1 MPKPV
6 TKAVFPVG
14 GLGTR
19 FLPAT
24 KAMPKEML
32 PVVDKPLIQYVV
44 DEAVKAGIEELIFVT
59 GKGKTAIEDY
69 LDQAP
74 ELEAM
79 LEGRGKEDLLAALR
93 DSVPAGVTIA
103 YTRQPQPLGL
113 GHAVWCAR
121 KLVGDEP
128 FAVLLADDLIKGDVP
143 CLKQMIDA
151 YSEVGGNMLAIM
163 EVPREDTRR
172 YGVVKPMDNTG
183 GDNAG
188 GEPGD
193 LFRVDGIVEKPDP
206 AEAPSNLAVVGRY
219 ILQPEIFGFL
229 EGQRKGAGGEVQL
242 TDAIATLMDRQELRG
257 LRFEGTRY
265 DCGSKLGYMK
275 ANLAF
280 GLEHADTG
288 DGLRDFIKSLDL

>member
-6 TKAVFPVG
+6 RKAVFPVG

-44 DEAVKAGIEELIFVT
+44 DEAVKAGIDEMIFVT

-69 LDQAP
+69 LDQSP
-74 ELEAM
+74 ELETM
-79 LEGRGKEDLLAALR
+79 LDGRGKEDLLAALR
-93 DSVPAGVTIA
+93 DSVPDGITIT

-121 KLVGDEP
+121 RLVGNEP
-128 FAVLLADDLIKGDVP
+128 FAVLLADDLIKSDTP
-143 CLKQMIDA
+143 CMKEMVNA
-151 YSEVGGNMLAIM
+151 YNDVGGNILAVM
-163 EVPREDTRR
+163 EVPMEHTSR
-172 YGVVKPMDNTG
+172 YGVVKPME
-183 GDNAG
+183 
-188 GEPGD
+188 EPGE
-193 LFRVDGIVEKPDP
+193 LFRVSQVIEKPDP

-219 ILQPEIFGFL
+219 ILQPEVFGFL
-229 EGQRKGAGGEVQL
+229 EGQRTGAGGEIQL
-242 TDAIATLMDRQELRG
+242 TDAIATLLGRQDLRG
-257 LRFEGTRY
+257 LRFSGTRY

-275 ANLAF
+275 ANVTF
-280 GLEHADTG
+280 GLEHPDTG
-288 DGLRDFIKSLDL
+288 EGLKDFIKSLDL

>member
-79 LEGRGKEDLLAALR
+79 LEGRGKEDLLEALR
-93 DSVPAGVTIA
+93 ASTPEGITIT

-121 KLVGDEP
+121 KIVGDEP
-128 FAVLLADDLIKGDVP
+128 FAVVLADDLIKSDVP

-151 YSEVGGNMLAIM
+151 YDKVGGNILAVM
-163 EVPREDTRR
+163 EVPHEDTRR
-172 YGVVKPMDNTG
+172 YGMVGPLD
-183 GDNAG
+183 DS
-188 GEPGD
+188 GETPGD
-193 LFRVDGIVEKPDP
+193 LFRIGRIVEKPDP
-206 AEAPSNLAVVGRY
+206 AKAPSNLAVVGRY
-219 ILQPEIFGFL
+219 ILQPEVFGFL
-229 EGQRKGAGGEVQL
+229 EGQRSGAGGEIQL
-242 TDAIATLMDRQELRG
+242 TDAIATLMERQELRG

-275 ANLAF
+275 ANVTF
-280 GLEHADTG
+280 GLEHPDTG
-288 DGLRDFIKSLDL
+288 PGLKDFIKSLDF

>member
-1 MPKPV
+1 MSKPV

-32 PVVDKPLIQYVV
+32 PVVDKPLVQYVV

-69 LDQAP
+69 LDQSP
-74 ELEAM
+74 ELEAT
-79 LEGRGKEDLLAALR
+79 LEGRGKEDLLEALQA
-93 DSVPAGVTIA
+93 SSPAGITIT

-121 KLVGDEP
+121 KIVGDEP

-151 YSEVGGNMLAIM
+151 YDKVGGNILAVM
-163 EVPREDTRR
+163 EVPHEDTRR
-172 YGVVKPMDNTG
+172 YGVVNPLD
-183 GDNAG
+183 DP
-188 GEPGD
+188 GEDPGE
-193 LFRVDGIVEKPDP
+193 LFRVDQIVEKPDP
-206 AEAPSNLAVVGRY
+206 ADAPSNMAVVGRY
-219 ILQPEIFGFL
+219 ILQPEIFDFL
-229 EGQRKGAGGEVQL
+229 EGQRTGAGGEIQL
-242 TDAIATLMDRQELRG
+242 TDAIATLLDRQELRG

-265 DCGSKLGYMK
+265 DCGSKLGYMQ
-275 ANLAF
+275 ANVTF
-280 GLEHADTG
+280 GLEHPDTG
-288 DGLRDFIKSLDL
+288 PGLRDFLKSLDL

>member
-32 PVVDKPLIQYVV
+32 PVVDKPLVQYVV
-44 DEAVKAGIEELIFVT
+44 DEAVKAGIDELIFVT

-79 LEGRGKEDLLAALR
+79 LEGRGKEDLLEALR
-93 DSVPAGVTIA
+93 ASTPPGITVT

-128 FAVLLADDLIKGDVP
+128 FAVLLADDLIKSDTP
-143 CLKQMIDA
+143 CLKQMIEA
-151 YSEVGGNMLAIM
+151 YNEVGGNILAVM
-163 EVPREDTRR
+163 EVPMADTGR
-172 YGVVKPMDNTG
+172 YGVVSPLEK
-183 GDNAG
+183 AG
-188 GEPGD
+188 EDSGAAPGH
-193 LFRVDGIVEKPDP
+193 LFRIKQIVEKPDP

-219 ILQPEIFGFL
+219 ILQPEVFGFL
-229 EGQRKGAGGEVQL
+229 EGQRSGAGGEIQL
-242 TDAIATLMDRQELRG
+242 TDAIATLMGRQELRG
-257 LRFEGTRY
+257 LRFAGTRY
-265 DCGSKLGYMK
+265 DCGSKLGYMQ
-275 ANLAF
+275 ANLVF
-280 GLEHADTG
+280 GLEHPDTG
-288 DGLRDFIKSLDL
+288 AGMREFIKTLDL

>member
-32 PVVDKPLIQYVV
+32 PVVDKPLVQYVV

-69 LDQAP
+69 LAQAP
-74 ELEAM
+74 ELEAT
-79 LEGRGKEDLLAALR
+79 LEGRGKDDLLEALR
-93 DSVPAGVTIA
+93 ASAPEGITIT

-121 KLVGDEP
+121 KIVGDEP
-128 FAVLLADDLIKGDVP
+128 FAVLLADDLIKGDTP
-143 CLKQMIDA
+143 CLKQMIDT
-151 YSEVGGNMLAIM
+151 YNEVGGNMLAVM
-163 EVPREDTRR
+163 EVPMEDTSR
-172 YGVVKPMDNTG
+172 YGVVSPLEDSGEKPG
-183 GDNAG
+183 H
-188 GEPGD
+188 
-193 LFRVDGIVEKPDP
+193 LFRVKQIVEKPDP

-219 ILQPEIFGFL
+219 ILQPEVFGFL
-229 EGQRKGAGGEVQL
+229 EGQRTGAGGEIQL
-242 TDAIATLMDRQELRG
+242 TDAIATLLGRQELRG
-257 LRFEGTRY
+257 LRFEGRRF
-265 DCGSKLGYMK
+265 DCGSKLGYME
-275 ANLAF
+275 ANLTF
-280 GLEHADTG
+280 GLEHPDTG
-288 DGLRDFIKSLDL
+288 AGLRDFIKSLDL

>member
-1 MPKPV
+1 MAKPV

-32 PVVDKPLIQYVV
+32 PVVDKPLVQYVV

-69 LDQAP
+69 FDQSP
-74 ELEAM
+74 ELETM
-79 LEGRGKEDLLAALR
+79 LEGLGKEDLLAALR
-93 DSVPAGVTIA
+93 DSVPEGVTIA

-128 FAVLLADDLIKGDVP
+128 FAVLLADDLIKGETP
-143 CLKQMIDA
+143 CLKEMIDA
-151 YSEVGGNMLAIM
+151 YDGTGGNMLAVM
-163 EVPREDTRR
+163 EVPMEDTSR
-172 YGVVKPMDNTG
+172 YGVVKPME
-183 GDNAG
+183 
-188 GEPGD
+188 EPGN
-193 LFRVDGIVEKPDP
+193 LFRVSQIVEKPDP

-229 EGQRKGAGGEVQL
+229 EGQRSGAGGEIQL
-242 TDAIATLMDRQELRG
+242 TDAIATLLDRQELRG
-257 LRFEGTRY
+257 LRFSGTRY
-265 DCGSKLGYMK
+265 DCGSKLGYME
-275 ANLAF
+275 ANVTF
-280 GLEHADTG
+280 GLEHPDTG
-288 DGLRDFIKSLDL
+288 EGLKNFIRSLEL